1 MSQTSFKKIAED
13 KIQPKDFSFDRDNML
28 LAKKILKIYPKNYK
42 ESSIMPLLSIA
53 QNQNNGWL
61 PKKAIEYISD
71 FLEIPEIKVLEIAT
85 FYSMYNLS
93 PVGKFHIEVCTTS
106 PCMLRG
112 SDEILSFCEKKLA
125 IQVGDIS
132 KDKMFSLSRVEC
144 LGACVNAPI
153 VKINE
158 NYYEDLDLNST
169 DKLINNISSNKKIKI
184 GSQSGRKGSEPRK
197 ISYDKK
203 R

>member
-169 DKLINNISSNKKIKI
+169 DKLIDNISSNKKIKI

-197 ISYDKK
+197 SSYDKK

>member
-1 MSQTSFKKIAED
+1 MSQTSFKKIAEE

-28 LAKKILKIYPKNYK
+28 LAKKILKIYPKNFK

-61 PKKAIEYISD
+61 PKKAIEYVSD

-125 IQVGDIS
+125 IQVGGIS

-153 VKINE
+153 VKINK

-169 DKLINNISSNKKIKI
+169 DKLINNLSNDKKIKI

-197 ISYDKK
+197 SSYDKK

>member
-1 MSQTSFKKIAED
+1 MSQTSFKKIAEE
-13 KIQPKDFSFDRDNML
+13 KTQPKDFSFDRENML
-28 LAKKILKIYPKNYK
+28 LAKKILKIYPKNFK
-42 ESSIMPLLSIA
+42 ESSIMTLLSIA
-53 QNQNNGWL
+53 YVS
-61 PKKAIEYISD
+61 E

-125 IQVGDIS
+125 IQEGEIT

-144 LGACVNAPI
+144 LGACVNAPV
-153 VKINE
+153 VKINK
-158 NYYEDLDLNST
+158 NYYEDLDLNSA
-169 DKLINNISSNKKIKI
+169 DKLINNISNDKKIKI

>member
-1 MSQTSFKKIAED
+1 MSQTSFKKIAEE
-13 KIQPKDFSFDRDNML
+13 KTQPKDFSFDRENML
-28 LAKKILKIYPKNYK
+28 LAKKILKIYPKNFK

-169 DKLINNISSNKKIKI
+169 DKLINNLSSNKKIKI

>member
-1 MSQTSFKKIAED
+1 MDNSFKKFADENV
-13 KIQPKDFSFDRDNML
+13 QPKSFVFNNNNL
-28 LAKKILKIYPKNYK
+28 VKAKEILKMYPKNYK

-169 DKLINNISSNKKIKI
+169 DKLINNLSSNKKIKI

-197 ISYDKK
+197 SSYDKK

>member
-1 MSQTSFKKIAED
+1 MSQTSFKKIAEE

-28 LAKKILKIYPKNYK
+28 LAKKILKIYPKNFK

-61 PKKAIEYISD
+61 PKKAIEYVSD

-112 SDEILSFCEKKLA
+112 SDEILSFCEKKLT
-125 IQVGDIS
+125 IQEGGIS

-153 VKINE
+153 IKINK

-169 DKLINNISSNKKIKI
+169 DKLINNLLNDKKIKI

-197 ISYDKK
+197 SSYDKK

>member
-1 MSQTSFKKIAED
+1 
-13 KIQPKDFSFDRDNML
+13 
-28 LAKKILKIYPKNYK
+28 
-42 ESSIMPLLSIA
+42 MPLLSIA

-61 PKKAIEYISD
+61 PKKAIEYVSS

-93 PVGKFHIEVCTTS
+93 PVGRFHIEVCTTS

-125 IQVGDIS
+125 VQVGEIS
-132 KDKMFSLSRVEC
+132 KDKMFSLNRVEC

-153 VKINE
+153 VKVNQD
-158 NYYEDLDLNST
+158 YFEDLDLNST
-169 DKLINNISSNKKIKI
+169 DKLINNLINKKKIKI

-197 ISYDKK
+197 IYYDKK

>member
-1 MSQTSFKKIAED
+1 MSQASFKKIAED
-13 KIQPKDFSFDRDNML
+13 NIQPKEFSFNSKNML

-61 PKKAIEYISD
+61 PKKAIEYVSS

-112 SDEILSFCEKKLA
+112 SDDILSFCQKKLA
-125 IQVGDIS
+125 IQIGGIS
-132 KDKMFSLSRVEC
+132 KDKMFSLNRVEC
-144 LGACVNAPI
+144 LGACVNAPV

-158 NYYEDLDLNST
+158 NYYEDLDLNTT
-169 DKLINNISSNKKIKI
+169 DKLINNIFTNKKIKI

-197 ISYDKK
+197 NSYDKK
-203 R
+203 K

>member
-1 MSQTSFKKIAED
+1 MSQTSFKKIAEE

-28 LAKKILKIYPKNYK
+28 LAKKILKIYPKNFK

-61 PKKAIEYISD
+61 PKKAIEYVSD

-93 PVGKFHIEVCTTS
+93 PVGKFHIEFCTTS

-112 SDEILSFCEKKLA
+112 SDEILSFCKKKLA
-125 IQVGDIS
+125 IQEGGIS

-153 VKINE
+153 VKINK

-169 DKLINNISSNKKIKI
+169 DKLINNLLNDKKIKI
-184 GSQSGRKGSEPRK
+184 GSQSGRKGS
-197 ISYDKK
+197 
-203 R
+203 

>member
-1 MSQTSFKKIAED
+1 MSQTSFKKIAEE

-28 LAKKILKIYPKNYK
+28 LAKKILKIYPKNFK

-61 PKKAIEYISD
+61 PKKAIEYVSD

-112 SDEILSFCEKKLA
+112 SDEILSFCKKKLT
-125 IQVGDIS
+125 IQEGGIS

-153 VKINE
+153 IKINK

-169 DKLINNISSNKKIKI
+169 DKLINNLLNDKKIKI

-197 ISYDKK
+197 IFYDKK

>member
-1 MSQTSFKKIAED
+1 MSQTSFKKIAEE

-28 LAKKILKIYPKNYK
+28 LAKKILKIYPKNFK

-61 PKKAIEYISD
+61 PKKAIEYVSD

-112 SDEILSFCEKKLA
+112 SDEILAFCEKKLA
-125 IQVGDIS
+125 IQEGGVT

-144 LGACVNAPI
+144 LGACVNAHI
-153 VKINE
+153 VKINK

-169 DKLINNISSNKKIKI
+169 DKLINNISNEKKIKI
-184 GSQSGRKGSEPRK
+184 GSQSGRKGSEPK
-197 ISYDKK
+197 KSSYDKK

>member
-1 MSQTSFKKIAED
+1 MSQTTFKKIAEENV
-13 KIQPKDFSFDRDNML
+13 QPKEFCFDKRNMIL
-28 LAKKILKIYPKNYK
+28 VKEILKIYPKNYK

-61 PKKAIEYISD
+61 PKKAIEYVAS

-93 PVGKFHIEVCTTS
+93 PVGEFHIEVCTTS

-112 SDEILSFCEKKLA
+112 SDDILSFCEKKLSV
-125 IQVGDIS
+125 QVGGIS
-132 KDKMFSLSRVEC
+132 KDKMFSLNRVEC
-144 LGACVNAPI
+144 LGACVNAPV
-153 VKINE
+153 VKINQD
-158 NYYEDLDLNST
+158 YYEDLDLNST
-169 DKLINNISSNKKIKI
+169 DKLINNMTNKKKIKI

-197 ISYDKK
+197 KLYDKK

>member
-13 KIQPKDFSFDRDNML
+13 KIQPKNFSFDKDNIL
-28 LAKKILKIYPKNYK
+28 LAKKILKIYPKSFK

-71 FLEIPEIKVLEIAT
+71 LLEIPEIKILEIAT

-112 SDEILSFCEKKLA
+112 SDEILSLCEKKLA
-125 IQVGDIS
+125 IQVGGIS

-144 LGACVNAPI
+144 LGACVNAPV

-169 DKLINNISSNKKIKI
+169 DKLINNMANNKKVKI
-184 GSQSGRKGSEPRK
+184 GSQIGRKGSEPRK
-197 ISYDKK
+197 SYYDKK

>member
-13 KIQPKDFSFDRDNML
+13 NIQPKDFSFDRDNML
-28 LAKKILKIYPKNYK
+28 LAKKILKIYPNNFK

-53 QNQNNGWL
+53 QNQNNVWL

-93 PVGKFHIEVCTTS
+93 PVGKFHIEICTTS

-112 SDEILSFCEKKLA
+112 SDDILSFCEKKLA
-125 IQVGDIS
+125 VGVGGIS

-144 LGACVNAPI
+144 LGACVNAPV

-169 DKLINNISSNKKIKI
+169 DKLINNMASNKKVKI
-184 GSQSGRKGSEPRK
+184 GSQIGRKGSEPRK
-197 ISYDKK
+197 SYYDKK

>member
-1 MSQTSFKKIAED
+1 MSQTSFKKIAEE

-28 LAKKILKIYPKNYK
+28 LAKKILKIYPKNFK

-125 IQVGDIS
+125 IQEGGIS

-153 VKINE
+153 IKINK

-169 DKLINNISSNKKIKI
+169 DKLINNLLNDKKIKI
-184 GSQSGRKGSEPRK
+184 GSQSGRKGSEP
-197 ISYDKK
+197 KK
-203 R
+203 S

>member
-1 MSQTSFKKIAED
+1 MSQTTFKKIADENVQPNEFCFD
-13 KIQPKDFSFDRDNML
+13 KQNLI
-28 LAKKILKIYPKNYK
+28 LAKKILKIYPKNFK

-61 PKKAIEYISD
+61 PKKAIEYVAS

-93 PVGKFHIEVCTTS
+93 PVGEFHIEVCTTS

-112 SDEILSFCEKKLA
+112 SDDILSFCEKKLA
-125 IQVGDIS
+125 VQVGGIS
-132 KDKMFSLSRVEC
+132 KDKMFSLNRVEC
-144 LGACVNAPI
+144 LGACVNAPV
-153 VKINE
+153 VKINQD
-158 NYYEDLDLNST
+158 YYEDLDLNST
-169 DKLINNISSNKKIKI
+169 DKLINNMTNKKKIKI

-197 ISYDKK
+197 VSNDKK

>member
-1 MSQTSFKKIAED
+1 MSENSFKVIAED
-13 KIQPKDFSFDRDNML
+13 SLQPKSFSFSSDNL
-28 LAKKILKIYPKNYK
+28 VKAKNIIKMYPSNYK

-53 QNQNNGWL
+53 QNQNNGWV

-71 FLEIPEIKVLEIAT
+71 LINVPEIKVLELAT

-112 SDEILSFCEKKLA
+112 SDSMLNLCKKKLG
-125 IQVGDIS
+125 IGIGQVTN
-132 KDKMFSLSRVEC
+132 DKLFSLGKVEC
-144 LGACVNAPI
+144 LGACVNAPV

-158 NYYEDLDLNST
+158 NYFEDINSQSLDQ
-169 DKLINNISSNKKIKI
+169 LINNFKDNKKIKI
-184 GSQSGRKGSEPRK
+184 GPQSERKGSEPRK
-197 ISYDKK
+197 
-203 R
+203 